1 MKLYIANKK
10 YSSWSFRPWIA
21 LKFFNIDFEEILR
34 PLDIEN
40 NCDDY
45 LEFSPT
51 GKVPTLIDDGNTVWE
66 SLAILEYLAD
76 KYPEKNLWPS
86 NILDKTHARC
96 ISSEMHAGFMA
107 IRNAC
112 PMNMSRNIE
121 ALTVNEDVKHDVKRI
136 EEIWSQCL
144 NKSKG
149 PFLFGE
155 FCIADAMYAPI
166 VNRLHIYQLSKH
178 PIVKS
183 YHKTMTNLPEWQEW
197 ETAGKKESW
206 IVGIDEA

>member
-10 YSSWSFRPWIA
+10 YSSWSFRPWLA
-21 LKFFNIDFEEILR
+21 LKVFNIKFEEILR

-51 GKVPTLIDDGNTVWE
+51 GKVPTLVDAGNTVWE
-66 SLAILEYLAD
+66 SLAILEYLAE
-76 KYPEKNLWPS
+76 KYPEKNLWPK
-86 NILDKTHARC
+86 NLADKTHARC

-112 PMNMSRNIE
+112 PMNMNRKVES
-121 ALTVNEDVKHDVKRI
+121 LKVNDAVKNDVKRI

-144 NKSKG
+144 AKSNG

-166 VNRLHIYQLSKH
+166 VNRLHIYKLSNH
-178 PIVKS
+178 PAVKS
-183 YHKTMTNLPEWQEW
+183 YHEAMTTLPEWQEW
-197 ETAGKKESW
+197 ETAGRKESW
-206 IVGIDEA
+206 IVDIDEA